1 MAAAKVPQ
9 EGSTSSIASSAS
21 RAARLTFVTKAIK
34 GGYMKKTYTA
44 PTTTVNGGVIR
55 ETMGNGIQSVEG
67 GGFQKSPDG
76 SVGFHL

>member
-1 MAAAKVPQ
+1 
-9 EGSTSSIASSAS
+9 
-21 RAARLTFVTKAIK
+21 
-34 GGYMKKTYTA
+34 MKKTYTA